1 MPAQPSKTTQ
11 PRPLLGITTTIPV
24 EVALAA
30 GFEPVDLNN
39 RFITDPDPAGLVAR
53 AEELGLPPTLCAWIK
68 GIYAWCLAHPEVAAI
83 VGVTQ
88 GDCSNTHAL
97 MELLTLAGRRV
108 LAFEYPHNHQAE
120 DLTRQLATL
129 AEQLSTS
136 LAAAEEV
143 RHDLLPLRRDLAR
156 LDELTWQGGQVSGE
170 ENHLWLVSASDFD
183 GDAGAFHAR
192 LRDFLEQA
200 QTRPCQARRPRLGL
214 LGVPPIMEGLHTA
227 LEDMGAAVVYNEVP
241 RQFAMLPPPIGD
253 DSSLTAQYLRYT
265 YPYDVF
271 HRLEDIRRQARQR
284 RLDGLIH
291 YTQTFCFRQMQDLAL
306 RQGLPLPLLT
316 LEGDR
321 VGPLDARTRL
331 RLEAFLEV
339 LSPGAPGEA

>member
-1 MPAQPSKTTQ
+1 MPDQAPARPE
-11 PRPLLGITTTIPV
+11 PRPPLPLLGITTTIPV

-30 GFEPVDLNN
+30 GYQPVDLNN

-68 GIYAWCLAHPEVAAI
+68 GMYAWCLGHPEVAAI

-97 MELLTLAGRRV
+97 MELLGLAGRRV
-108 LAFEYPHNHQAE
+108 LAFEYPHQRQPRDLARQMAE
-120 DLTRQLATL
+120 LAQGL
-129 AEQLSTS
+129 GGG

-143 RHDLLPLRRDLAR
+143 RRGLLPMRRDLAR
-156 LDELTWQGGQVSGE
+156 LDELTWRTGQVDGG

-183 GDAGAFHAR
+183 GHPEAFHGRLQAFLQEAQAR
-192 LRDFLEQA
+192 PRRD
-200 QTRPCQARRPRLGL
+200 RRPRLGL
-214 LGVPPIMEGLHTA
+214 LGVPPIMSGLHQA
-227 LEDMGAAVVYNEVP
+227 LQEMGAAVVYNEVP
-241 RQFAMLPPPIGD
+241 RQFAMLPPEQGD
-253 DSSLTAQYLRYT
+253 DPDLTAQYLRYT

-271 HRLEDIRRQARQR
+271 HRLADIRRQAELRG
-284 RLDGLIH
+284 LDGLIH

-306 RQGLPLPLLT
+306 RQGLSLPILT

-339 LSPGAPGEA
+339 LG

>member
-1 MPAQPSKTTQ
+1 MSEPPSASHQT
-11 PRPLLGITTTIPV
+11 RPLLGITTTIPV

-30 GFEPVDLNN
+30 GYQPLDLNN
-39 RFITDPDPAGLVAR
+39 RFISDPDPAGLVAR

-68 GIYAWCLAHPEVAAI
+68 GIYAWCLAHPEAGTI

-108 LAFEYPHNHQAE
+108 LAFEYPHQRQAP
-120 DLTRQLATL
+120 DLARQLAGL
-129 AEQLSTS
+129 AQALGTD
-136 LAAAEEV
+136 LAAAEAV
-143 RHDLLPLRRDLAR
+143 RRELLPLRRDLAR
-156 LDELTWQGGQVSGE
+156 LDELTWRTGQVSGE
-170 ENHLWLVSASDFD
+170 ENHLWLVSASDFA
-183 GDAGAFHAR
+183 GDAATFQAR
-192 LRDFLEQA
+192 LRQFLA
-200 QTRPCQARRPRLGL
+200 DALARPRRERRPRLGL
-214 LGVPPIMEGLHTA
+214 LGVPPIMSGLHAA

-241 RQFAMLPPPIGD
+241 RQFAMLPPPEGD
-253 DSSLTAQYLRYT
+253 DPGLVEQYLRYT

-271 HRLEDIRRQARQR
+271 HRLGDIRRQAGLR

-339 LSPGAPGEA
+339 LA

>member
-1 MPAQPSKTTQ
+1 MVDQSQETAPS
-11 PRPLLGITTTIPV
+11 RPLLGITTTIPV

-39 RFITDPDPAGLVAR
+39 RFIGDPHPAGLVAQ
-53 AEELGLPPTLCAWIK
+53 AEELGLPATLCAWIK
-68 GIYAWCLAHPEVAAI
+68 GIYAWCLRHPEVATI

-108 LAFEYPHNHQAE
+108 LAFEYPHGRSAA
-120 DLTRQLATL
+120 DLARHLAGL
-129 AEQLSTS
+129 ASALGTS
-136 LAAAEEV
+136 LEAAEKV
-143 RHDLLPLRRDLAR
+143 RRDLLPPRRGLAR
-156 LDELTWQGGQVSGE
+156 LDELTWRTGQVSGG
-170 ENHLWLVSASDFD
+170 ENHLWLVSASDFE
-183 GDAGAFHAR
+183 GDPLAFHAR
-192 LRDFLEQA
+192 LGTFLREAGQ
-200 QTRPCQARRPRLGL
+200 RPSRTDGPRLGL
-214 LGVPPIMEGLHTA
+214 LGVPPIMSGLHET
-227 LEDMGAAVVYNEVP
+227 LEQMGAAVVFNEVP
-241 RQFAMLPPPIGD
+241 RQFAMLPPPEGD
-253 DSSLTAQYLRYT
+253 DASLVAQYLRYT

-271 HRLEDIRRQARQR
+271 HRLADIERQVRLR

-306 RQGLPLPLLT
+306 RSRLSLPMLT

-321 VGPLDARTRL
+321 VAPVDGRTRL

-339 LSPGAPGEA
+339 LS

>member
-1 MPAQPSKTTQ
+1 MVDKATGPAPT
-11 PRPLLGITTTIPV
+11 RPLLGITTTIPV

-30 GFEPVDLNN
+30 GYQPLDLNN
-39 RFITDPDPAGLVAR
+39 SFISDPDPAGLVAR

-68 GIYAWCLAHPEVAAI
+68 GIYAWCLAHPEVATI

-97 MELLTLAGRRV
+97 MELLTLAGRRL
-108 LAFEYPHNHQAE
+108 LAFEYPHQRYLP
-120 DLTRQLATL
+120 DLARQLAGL
-129 AEQLSTS
+129 AES
-136 LAAAEEV
+136 LGASLEAAEQV
-143 RHDLLPLRRDLAR
+143 RRELLPLRRDLAR
-156 LDELTWQGGQVSGE
+156 LDEMTWRSGQVSGE
-170 ENHLWLVSASDFD
+170 ENHLWLVSASDFE
-183 GDAGAFHAR
+183 GDPYGFHDRLKAFLRQAR
-192 LRDFLEQA
+192 Q
-200 QTRPCQARRPRLGL
+200 RPGQARRPRLGL
-214 LGVPPIMEGLHTA
+214 LGVPPIMSGLHAA
-227 LEDMGAAVVYNEVP
+227 LEEMGAAVVYNEVP
-241 RQFAMLPPPIGD
+241 RQFAMLPPPAGED
-253 DSSLTAQYLRYT
+253 PDLTAQYLRYT

-271 HRLEDIRRQARQR
+271 HRLEDIRRQVGLR

-306 RQGLPLPLLT
+306 RAGLPLPLLT

-339 LSPGAPGEA
+339 LS